1 MKKLFILF
9 FIAIASICPAIA
21 SENTDR
27 TLVGDWKSLDK
38 GHWEFHFTEKY
49 TLAITNLRHNL
60 IGHFSYYPIL
70 PEKVLI
76 VDEGNLS
83 LIDLSE
89 NKDGAR
95 FANELNATKL
105 STFIFKSENE
115 CILTLP
121 SGAKVKLQRIV
132 MQEEKEK

>member
-1 MKKLFILF
+1 MKKIFILF
-9 FIAIASICPAIA
+9 FIAIISICPAIVFG
-21 SENTDR
+21 NTDS
-27 TLVGDWKSLDK
+27 TLVGDWKSSDE
-38 GHWEFHFTEKY
+38 GHWKFHFTANY
-49 TLAITNLRHNL
+49 ILTVANLKNKSIDR
-60 IGHFSYYPIL
+60 FSYYPIL

-89 NKDGAR
+89 NKGGAS
-95 FANELNATKL
+95 ATNELNATKL

-121 SGAKVKLQRIV
+121 SGTKVKLQRIV
-132 MQEEKEK
+132 MQKEK